1 VSPYLLVDI
10 FPDIQALL
18 VSKLYPANMKRINN
32 CLDGFWFAS
41 GSSGE
46 RQDTKVRILGHKEP
60 DHFGIRVISY
70 TFVGFV

>member
-1 VSPYLLVDI
+1 
-10 FPDIQALL
+10 
-18 VSKLYPANMKRINN
+18 MKRIDN

-46 RQDTKVRILGHKEP
+46 RQDTEVRILGHKEP